1 MALKHAKQ
9 LDVIDLHA
17 DGAVRGTELSSSLLR
32 TERLQLLLIVLSPG
46 DVVPQHHVDTEFTIQ
61 CLTGEVG
68 IDTPD
73 RACTLKPGQL
83 VALPADEP
91 YTLMANTQAS
101 LLVTLLRR
109 A

>member
-17 DGAVRGTELSSSLLR
+17 DGTARGTELSSSLLR

-68 IDTPD
+68 VDTPD

-109 A
+109 T